1 MTAVILEEQ
10 ESKHIEFKS
19 MIPKFDALIKTC
31 IAFANASG
39 GRIFIGVE
47 DESREVIG
55 VNEEDRFKFYNDFPN
70 SLYDSTS
77 PSLIA
82 QIYEQNFGQHSVLI
96 VEIPPSPRKPY
107 FLKAKGVRGG
117 TYIRVGSSTRL
128 ATTETIEDLTREA
141 QRISYDEEIVHTDL
155 ACLSKDLLRHYFGAT
170 VSTKR
175 LLAEKITGT
184 KPANKEDVCPTV
196 AGILMFSETPSEHI
210 KEALIR
216 CTQFNGIAGR
226 DILRTEDIV
235 GTIEQQA
242 SQSLKLLSAWMA
254 KDYKAQGAKV
264 EGVLPVPVE
273 ALREAL
279 MNALLHRKYTIAGA
293 IKVALYDDRLEI
305 FSPGD
310 FPGLVDINTLGDG
323 TTFLRNPVLVR
334 LAYQLKLIET
344 RGTGIRLIYE
354 SCKKAGIRKPTY
366 HADGDFVKVVFY
378 FEPDVSAYDDEDDS
392 IIAYVRLNKQVTAQQ
407 VADYLAVS
415 RNTAIRRMVK
425 LMHENKIKKVGKGPS
440 VRYEL
445 LQ

>member
-1 MTAVILEEQ
+1 MTAVILKEQ

-19 MIPKFDALIKTC
+19 IIPKFDALIKTC

-47 DESREVIG
+47 DGSREVIG
-55 VNEEDRFKFYNDFPN
+55 VSEEDRLKLYNDFAN
-70 SLYDSTS
+70 SLYHSVS
-77 PSLIA
+77 PSLVA

-96 VEIPPSPRKPY
+96 IEIPPSPRKPY

-175 LLAEKITGT
+175 LLSEKIIGM

-196 AGILMFSETPSEHI
+196 AGILMFSETPSQYI

-216 CTQFNGIAGR
+216 CTQFKGIEGR

-235 GTIEQQA
+235 GTVEQQV
-242 SQSLKLLSAWMA
+242 SQGLKLLSAWMT
-254 KDYKAQGAKV
+254 KDYKLQGAKV
-264 EGVLPVPVE
+264 EGVLPVPME

-279 MNALLHRKYTIAGA
+279 INALLHRKYTIAGA

-310 FPGLVDINTLGDG
+310 FPGLVDINNLGDG

-344 RGTGIRLIYE
+344 RGTGIRLIYD
-354 SCKKAGIRKPTY
+354 SCRKAGIRKPMY
-366 HADGDFVKVVFY
+366 YDDGDFVKVVFY
-378 FEPDVSAYDDEDDS
+378 FEPDVHAYDEESES

-407 VADYLAVS
+407 IADYLSVS
-415 RNTAIRRMVK
+415 RNTAIRRMVD
-425 LMHENKIKKVGKGPS
+425 LIHENKIKKVGKGPL

-445 LQ
+445 P